1 MPSDKFVVS
10 DTELEPLTVT
20 VEQTGRLTGE
30 SRSQIYNLIGCGA
43 YQAVKSGRRTL
54 ILYDSV
60 KRRQLAL
67 PRAKIKPA
75 KPRGNAQ
82 RGAQSCVPSS
92 SRSARSPPPMS

>member
-20 VEQTGRLTGE
+20 VEQTEHLTGE

-54 ILYDSV
+54 ILYDSI
-60 KRRQLAL
+60 KRRQAAL
-67 PRAKIKPA
+67 PRAKIKPP
-75 KPRGNAQ
+75 KPR
-82 RGAQSCVPSS
+82 
-92 SRSARSPPPMS
+92 RSHPRKTGEAETAAS